1 MATVISDQ
9 YRAEQQELHKN
20 PKYGVASL
28 SFAPVVRA
36 LLRLGNCSSLS
47 DYGAGKCNLKRAL
60 KLRDGDKVRY
70 QPYDPA
76 FPDYGAPQPA
86 ELVTCIDVLEH
97 IEPKLLDAVIADIA
111 SISRKLAFMTVHTGP
126 ARKMLSDGRNAH
138 LIQEST
144 SWWLGQ
150 FEPYFD
156 VLHVQQVRKGFFVIA
171 CPKGTYRSLASEL
184 DLPRI
189 SREASRL
196 GGRRR
201 KPLSALIRKLTGAT
215 SAAIMSL
222 GIFGDDLVAAVS
234 ILG

>member
-1 MATVISDQ
+1 MATLISDQ
-9 YRAEQQELHKN
+9 YRAEQQELHRN
-20 PKYGVASL
+20 PRYGVASL

-36 LLRLGNCSSLS
+36 LLRLGNCSTLS

-60 KLRDGDKVRY
+60 RLRDKDKVRY

-97 IEPKLLDAVIADIA
+97 VEPKLLDTVIADIA
-111 SISRKLAFMTVHTGP
+111 SISRKLAFLTVHTGP
-126 ARKMLSDGRNAH
+126 AKKMLSDGRNAH

-150 FEPYFD
+150 FAAYFD

-171 CPKGTYRSLASEL
+171 CPRGTYRSLAAEI

-189 SREASRL
+189 SREAARL

-201 KPLSALIRKLTGAT
+201 KPLSAFIRKLAGA
-215 SAAIMSL
+215 SNAAVMGL
-222 GIFGDDLVAAVS
+222 CIFGDDLVAAAS
-234 ILG
+234 ALG

>member
-1 MATVISDQ
+1 MATVISDE

-36 LLRLGNCSSLS
+36 LLRLGSCTSLS

-60 KLRDGDKVRY
+60 RLRDGGQVRY

-97 IEPKLLDAVIADIA
+97 IEPKLLDAVISDIA
-111 SISRKLAFMTVHTGP
+111 SISRKLAFLTIHTGP
-126 ARKMLSDGRNAH
+126 AKKTLSDGRNAH

-144 SWWLGQ
+144 SWWLAQ

-171 CPKGTYRSLASEL
+171 CPKGAYRSLALEL

-201 KPLSALIRKLTGAT
+201 KPLRALIRKLTGAS
-215 SAAIMSL
+215 SAAIVSL
-222 GIFGDDLVAAVS
+222 GIAGDDLAATSSAV
-234 ILG
+234 G